1 MTPEATSQIGLDDL
15 ARRIHVTPGDRRYE
29 YPVLAGSV
37 PAIPMGLGRI
47 WGTGGSALGIKRK
60 EMKDMPSTTTRCIQE
75 LVQIIR
81 IFIVIPC
88 YIS

>member
-1 MTPEATSQIGLDDL
+1 MTPEATSQTGLDDL

-60 EMKDMPSTTTRCIQE
+60 EMKDMPSTTTSCIQE